1 MGHDIDFS
9 AHAVDRDRGRQRPRR
24 HRLFGLLA
32 RGRDFDAIT
41 PHAPSL
47 LNISI
52 REDLGGLDLSPFLA
66 AGLRLHPHPLD
77 PMDKRRH
84 HRLFVGTSK
93 VNRWMGAPINDAS
106 AQGKG
111 A

>member
-9 AHAVDRDRGRQRPRR
+9 AHETTEEGNGPGGTDSWLGP
-24 HRLFGLLA
+24 

-77 PMDKRRH
+77 PMDKRGHR
-84 HRLFVGTSK
+84 RLFVGTSK

>member
-9 AHAVDRDRGRQRPRR
+9 AIKADDGTDSWLGP
-24 HRLFGLLA
+24 

-52 REDLGGLDLSPFLA
+52 RDLGRRPRPRPLPPFLA
-66 AGLRLHPHPLD
+66 AGLHPHPLD
-77 PMDKRRH
+77 PMDKRGH

-93 VNRWMGAPINDAS
+93 VNRWIGTSIKDAS
-106 AQGKG
+106 TQGRG
-111 A
+111 LS